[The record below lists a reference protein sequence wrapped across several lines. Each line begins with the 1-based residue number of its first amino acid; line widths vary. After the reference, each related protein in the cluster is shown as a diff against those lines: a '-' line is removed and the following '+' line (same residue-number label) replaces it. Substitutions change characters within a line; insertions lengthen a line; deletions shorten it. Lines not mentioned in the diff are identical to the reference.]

1 MANKESVG
9 TVVVA
14 GVANLGVAV
23 AKVIAGT
30 ISGSSAMLS
39 EAAHSF
45 ADTITEGLLFTALR
59 HGDQPPD
66 ARHPLG
72 YGRAVYVWAL
82 LASVAT
88 FVCGAAFSVF
98 DGVRTSSSRTRRR
111 SSAWPSRRAACSAP
125 S

>member
-14 GVANLGVAV
+14 GAANLGVAV

-39 EAAHSF
+39 EAAQSF
-45 ADTITEGLLFTALR
+45 ADTVTEGLLFTALR

-66 ARHPLG
+66 ARHP
-72 YGRAVYVWAL
+72 
-82 LASVAT
+82 SAT
-88 FVCGAAFSVF
+88 AAQIEA
-98 DGVRTSSSRTRRR
+98 RCEQAERRLRTRYPQIARVYLDPTPGGPA
-111 SSAWPSRRAACSAP
+111 SG
-125 S
+125 